1 MAETRSDF
9 FDFDTQVSTKDLS
22 AESASFIWL
31 ALLKDVLIHL
41 PRYEH
46 RITNEHDE
54 ATAKRDMIHHLRG
67 FHAGNPMQLAKV
79 DEFEEYYDCKEM
91 AVYLYSKNASI
102 HQPVNAALRTKDIE
116 ALIKYRYFISHLCSD
131 LADK

>member
-1 MAETRSDF
+1 MAETKLEF

-22 AESASFIWL
+22 EESASFIWF

-46 RITNEHDE
+46 HITTEHDE
-54 ATAKRDMIHHLRG
+54 ATAKRNMIHHLRD
-67 FHAGNPMQLAKV
+67 FHIDNSIQLEKV

-102 HQPVNAALRTKDIE
+102 HQPVNAALRTKDID